1 MEHVETLLMP
11 LLIFVGLFATFML
24 LFTTA
29 RKQTLRSRLKFLK
42 QQGDTNKEK
51 IDVGLEAANLG
62 QLMLN
67 FMQRYKNLDRMLIE
81 RYKLTFE
88 QCGWNPTYAPLIVIL
103 SKAGLTFVLLLAL
116 FIADIEVP
124 EVAELDW
131 QLKIALVLVCGLV
144 GVRGLDYITDYV
156 KAFRYNL
163 ISRDLSSVINLLV
176 IGTRAGMSLDRALE
190 RVAREFVLTNGPL
203 ARELT
208 LTAAELAIIP
218 NRRIAL
224 ENFAKRVD
232 LPLIKSLCISIIQAE
247 QQGVSISY
255 TMHVIAEEHTRE
267 RLLLIEEKASKIAP
281 KLTLPVMLLTLPAI
295 GIIVLG
301 PAIHNISQ
309 SGLFK

>member
-1 MEHVETLLMP
+1 MENSQQFIIPILLFLGM
-11 LLIFVGLFATFML
+11 FATFL
-24 LFTTA
+24 LIYSFLQ
-29 RKQTLRSRLKFLK
+29 KQNIRQRLQSL
-42 QQGDTNKEK
+42 QQKSDNKEK
-51 IDVGLEAANLG
+51 IDVSMEAANLG
-62 QLMLN
+62 HSIVSLL
-67 FMQRYKNLDRMLIE
+67 QRYQHLDRKLIE

-88 QCGWNPTYAPLIVIL
+88 QCGWNPKYAPVIVL
-103 SKAGLTFVLLLAL
+103 FSKLGLVVVLLLGFA
-116 FIADIEVP
+116 IANINITEVQ
-124 EVAELDW
+124 ELDL
-131 QLKIALVLVCGLV
+131 QIKIAIIGMLILV
-144 GVRGLDYITDYV
+144 GVRGFDYITDYV
-156 KAFRYNL
+156 RLHRYQI

-190 RVAREFVLTNGPL
+190 RVAREFILTNPPL

-232 LPLIKSLCISIIQAE
+232 LPLIRSLAISIIQAE

-301 PAIHNISQ
+301 PAIHNVTS
-309 SGLFK
+309 SGLLK